1 MDGNNAV
8 DLLKGAILLERRGR
22 ALYEGAARQ
31 ASAEPVR
38 LLFETLAQE
47 ESRHQAWLE
56 SLFVQSA
63 VEGAATGFRIPSD
76 TASHPVI
83 DSAMA
88 AAIASA
94 GFESA
99 VVSAAVGLEQ
109 AAIAYYEE
117 AAARSRGEAADLFT
131 KLADWERTHLELLTS
146 LDRQIRERAWFESG
160 FWPSI

>member
-1 MDGNNAV
+1 MDGNDSV

-47 ESRHQAWLE
+47 ESKHQAWLE
-56 SLFVQSA
+56 SLFVQSS
-63 VEGAATGFRIPSD
+63 VEGAATGFSIPAE
-76 TASHPVI
+76 TASHPAI
-83 DSAMA
+83 GSALA
-88 AAIASA
+88 AEIASA

-109 AAIAYYEE
+109 AAIAFYEE
-117 AAARSRGEAADLFT
+117 AAARSGGGAAELFT
-131 KLADWERTHLELLTS
+131 RLADWERTHLELLTS